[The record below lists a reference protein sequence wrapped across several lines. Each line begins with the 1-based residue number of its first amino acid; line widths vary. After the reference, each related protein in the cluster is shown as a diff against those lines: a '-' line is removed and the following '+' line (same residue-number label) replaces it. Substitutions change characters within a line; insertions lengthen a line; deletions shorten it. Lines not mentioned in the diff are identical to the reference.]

1 MPWMVWTW
9 INPIIVL
16 VLLSLLTLAVLSR
29 CEVVTDNNTSIHLQE
44 NGYVS
49 WCQSS
54 DGEGQRDDTSV
65 EGILT
70 PASTLTY
77 WGLYLKVAV
86 ANNQQGVHVERWVL
100 KNECSEANYRR
111 LARVILAVQ
120 RKTNNG
126 AN

>member
-1 MPWMVWTW
+1 MVWTW

>member
-86 ANNQQGVHVERWVL
+86 AKNQQGVHVERWVL